1 MDEFYDLALG
11 DSERQKALLR
21 SKGMCQFCGHAEAF
35 GLWSHNQELNERE
48 LQAAVRGEKGN
59 KATADALIALCEPC
73 TVIWQTVQHYLHVGG
88 DPERMGGIA
97 GDALMNASPPPPRR
111 MG

>member
-1 MDEFYDLALG
+1 MDDYYDLALG

-59 KATADALIALCEPC
+59 KAIADDLIALCEPC
-73 TVIWQTVQHYLHVGG
+73 SVICQSVRCFLYVGG
-88 DPERMGGIA
+88 DPERMGEIA
-97 GDALMNASPPPPRR
+97 GKALIDASPPPPRR
-111 MG
+111 M